1 MENNDNGLNTDQKN
15 KNITRRNALKIIGYC
30 VVGGAVAGYG
40 INKIVKDLDFYFAKP
55 VLGLFQFLRR
65 KVYFR

>member
-40 INKIVKDLDFYFAKP
+40 INKIVKNNTNTINTQSRRI
-55 VLGLFQFLRR
+55 LFT
-65 KVYFR
+65 